1 MFLLTDTLLV
11 HITVESFS
19 QDGNVIIPSTVI
31 TFPGRQEQPQSSYP
45 HQRNRRDPPTEISF
59 WQVVVS
65 FKESFKL
72 FLEYLR
78 VKLNVGVANHELGS
92 LLITV
97 TCSSLQILEGLWKDY
112 SSGHLN
118 KVAEERLVTAQVLEK
133 LGLDGV
139 KLKTTITKDDY
150 RKCKK
155 FFWDREQV
163 RLLNLYLYL
172 QNFQS

>member
-1 MFLLTDTLLV
+1 M
-11 HITVESFS
+11 ENFS
-19 QDGNVIIPSTVI
+19 QGGNGINPSTVI
-31 TFPGRQEQPQSSYP
+31 TIPSQQEQTQSSYR
-45 HQRNRRDPPTEISF
+45 HQRNRRDPPTELGF

-65 FKESFKL
+65 FKESINL

-78 VKLNVGVANHELGS
+78 VKLEVGVVNYNLGS

-112 SSGHLN
+112 SCGHLN

-139 KLKTTITKDDY
+139 KLKTTITEDEY

-155 FFWDREQV
+155 FFLDREQV
-163 RLLNLYLYL
+163 SENY
-172 QNFQS
+172 QVKVF